1 MRTVDPEK
9 HEHKRQLI
17 LTAAERCFLLK
28 GFRGASISDICAAA
42 GISPGHLYHYFSSK
56 EAIVDAM
63 VERGLGE
70 AGTRFAS
77 IAANP
82 DIVGAFLSEFG
93 RNKGR
98 GRRSRIA
105 LSIEILAEA
114 ARNPAM
120 AKVLR
125 RHYAHL
131 RELMTG
137 FFREVQKRGQIDGR
151 IDAELAADIF
161 ICAMDGIRCLAVRE
175 PSRNLARGTDIL
187 KAVLTRLLAPQVL
200 HERSSDQ
207 SSSMASMK
215 AAGAAQNSR
224 IMR

>member
-1 MRTVDPEK
+1 LRTVDPEK

-137 FFREVQKRGQIDGR
+137 FFLEVQKRGQIDSQ

-175 PSRNLARGTDIL
+175 PSQNLARGTNIL
-187 KAVLTRLLAPQVL
+187 KAVLTRLLAPQA
-200 HERSSDQ
+200 R
-207 SSSMASMK
+207 
-215 AAGAAQNSR
+215 
-224 IMR
+224 